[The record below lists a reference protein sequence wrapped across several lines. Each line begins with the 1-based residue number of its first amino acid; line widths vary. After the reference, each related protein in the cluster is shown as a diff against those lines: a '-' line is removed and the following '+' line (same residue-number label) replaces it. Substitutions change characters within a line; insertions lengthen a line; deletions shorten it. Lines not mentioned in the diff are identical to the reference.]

1 VNESASD
8 GDASRV
14 VVLSSAKSA
23 IAFLLAG
30 AVGTLGP
37 SVLAIS
43 ASGEVPLAVV
53 IATLFWTVASVG
65 ILLHGGNPLRTTVR
79 LNEHTLSID
88 RPFGSLEIPSGEVA
102 DIDV

>member
-1 VNESASD
+1 VPSRSRYRPTAKGTIDVNESASD

-53 IATLFWTVASVG
+53 IATLF
-65 ILLHGGNPLRTTVR
+65 
-79 LNEHTLSID
+79 
-88 RPFGSLEIPSGEVA
+88 
-102 DIDV
+102 